1 MKTIKT
7 ANGIKKIEDWNLDL
21 VPLQLRYVLQD
32 HRATLIDKLL
42 SGGLATYVDYKFTTK
57 ITSKTHDLLKQK
69 LTDLKQSGVDVMLY
83 QSIFDL
89 VLKNE
94 HTALNNTPFYDEID
108 LVIKTNLFQN
118 QLVNERSQ
126 LYF

>member
-7 ANGIKKIEDWNLDL
+7 VNGIKKIDDWNLDL
-21 VPLQLRYVLQD
+21 VPLQLRQVLQD

-42 SGGLATYVDYKFTTK
+42 GGGLAAYIDYKFNTK
-57 ITSKTHDLLKQK
+57 ISAKTFDLLKQK
-69 LTDLKQSGVDVMLY
+69 LNDLKQSGVDVMLY

-94 HTALNNTPFYDEID
+94 HTVLNNVLFYDEID
-108 LVIKTNLFQN
+108 LVIKSNLFQN
-118 QLVNERSQ
+118 QMVNERSQ
-126 LYF
+126 LHF